1 MDNTVRQVSPKDRI
15 PFQCRHCGACCRGLE
30 DQLMLEPLDAYRLG
44 QHLRRGGERV
54 DIEDVYAKYAHA
66 AILTEGCPIFLV
78 NTAGA
83 ENACVFLRGNRCT
96 VYAAR
101 TRACRMYPFSATPG
115 QPGEQF
121 QYYQCM
127 DAHTEHFAGAMV
139 GVGDW
144 MQQNLSL
151 EDRAFLEKEADYL
164 SRLGLLLHRA
174 GPQRQKEWLFLILF
188 YRYYNYDLEKPF
200 MALYERNHK
209 ELLDRLN
216 RNGRKEM

>member
-1 MDNTVRQVSPKDRI
+1 
-15 PFQCRHCGACCRGLE
+15 
-30 DQLMLEPLDAYRLG
+30 
-44 QHLRRGGERV
+44 
-54 DIEDVYAKYAHA
+54 
-66 AILTEGCPIFLV
+66 
-78 NTAGA
+78 
-83 ENACVFLRGNRCT
+83 
-96 VYAAR
+96 
-101 TRACRMYPFSATPG
+101 MYPFSATPG

-200 MALYERNHK
+200 MRSMSETTRNCWIVLIAMVGRRCDSMYVLEHSIHKGGCPRQRHSWQVCGFCGNEKLLEKVCAAPARRK
-209 ELLDRLN
+209 ELACCKSVGTCAAALRCCDTQVY
-216 RNGRKEM
+216 GKAG